1 MWYRLLIFLAPLV
14 LLNSYTSYV
23 VLRSQLNDAVQKRR
37 QIVLVWLVPVLGSII
52 TLHVLKSANKV
63 SSPLSGTPP
72 MDFGDGAAENG
83 GCAPGMDC
91 GE

>member
-1 MWYRLLIFLAPLV
+1 MWYALLIILAPLV
-14 LLNSYTSYV
+14 LLNSYTSFV
-23 VLRSQLNDAVQKRR
+23 VLRSHLNDERQKWM
-37 QIVLVWLVPVLGSII
+37 QVAFVWIVPILGSVV
-52 TLHVLKSANKV
+52 TLHALKLSHKD

-72 MDFGDGAAENG
+72 MEYGDGAAGNG